1 MSEQVIERDSIPKSY
16 APSEIEAG
24 IIAKWD
30 EANIGH
36 ADPSNETSQFSILIP
51 PPNVTAP
58 LHIGHAL
65 NSTLQDVLIRWH
77 RMRGFNTLWMPG
89 TDHAGI
95 ATQTVVEKRLI
106 QQENKKR
113 TDFERDEFIGRVQE
127 WKDEYEAT
135 ILRQFKSLGASCDW
149 DRTRFTMDP
158 VCTAAVR

>member
-1 MSEQVIERDSIPKSY
+1 MSEQVIDRDSIPKSY

-36 ADPSNETSQFSILIP
+36 GDPSNEESQFSILIP

-77 RMRGFNTLWMPG
+77 RMRGFTTLWMPG

-95 ATQTVVEKRLI
+95 ATQTVVEKRLM
-106 QQENKKR
+106 QQEKK
-113 TDFERDEFIGRVQE
+113 GRKK
-127 WKDEYEAT
+127 W
-135 ILRQFKSLGASCDW
+135 
-149 DRTRFTMDP
+149 
-158 VCTAAVR
+158 VRL